1 MALSTA
7 STIRHL
13 RSQQQ
18 QRERL
23 HFNTISQED
32 INDIQVIRLPF
43 KRRRGKR
50 INLRPSFLL
59 YQWVDFALF
68 LMVAAIESVIN
79 KIK

>member
-43 KRRRGKR
+43 EMRRGEKR
-50 INLRPSFLL
+50 KNQPETFFSSLPMS
-59 YQWVDFALF
+59 
-68 LMVAAIESVIN
+68 
-79 KIK
+79 